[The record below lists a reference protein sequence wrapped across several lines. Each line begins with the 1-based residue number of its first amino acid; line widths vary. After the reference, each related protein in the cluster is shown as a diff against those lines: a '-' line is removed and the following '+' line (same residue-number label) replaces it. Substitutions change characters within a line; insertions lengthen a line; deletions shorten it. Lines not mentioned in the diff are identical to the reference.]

1 MGPGIQFIGERKYL
15 EKMAEKEEVDNFVLV
30 SYRGILNTELL
41 QLMWQSI
48 LYALENNILYVLSTT
63 GRGGSCACNCYLTIA
78 IVYQGST
85 NSLAGS
91 YFLQNC
97 NLMSV

>member
-1 MGPGIQFIGERKYL
+1 MRPGIQFIGERKYL

-48 LYALENNILYVLSTT
+48 LYALENRYFVCSINNRK
-63 GRGGSCACNCYLTIA
+63 RG
-78 IVYQGST
+78 IV
-85 NSLAGS
+85 
-91 YFLQNC
+91 C
-97 NLMSV
+97 M